1 MEEYAG
7 HSQILMLL
15 SVTGARGEE
24 KQKEL
29 CGILFTKL

>member
-7 HSQILMLL
+7 NSQILMLL
-15 SVTGARGEE
+15 RGEE